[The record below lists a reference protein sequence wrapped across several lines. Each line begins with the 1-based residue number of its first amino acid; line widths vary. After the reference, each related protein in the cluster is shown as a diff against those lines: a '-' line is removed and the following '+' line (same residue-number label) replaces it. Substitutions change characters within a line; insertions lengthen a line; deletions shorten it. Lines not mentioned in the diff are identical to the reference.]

1 MIQRSPAGAE
11 VVVRTAPEREHYL
24 KIILSDGCLHGI
36 FAINVLLDAGV
47 LWELIRRR
55 TDLRPVREQFL
66 AAPRETARILM
77 SRLWR

>member
-1 MIQRSPAGAE
+1 MTDLIQVVSIAALNGPRSSVASGE
-11 VVVRTAPEREHYL
+11 PE
-24 KIILSDGCLHGI
+24 
-36 FAINVLLDAGV
+36 AINVLLDAGV